1 MKKRSP
7 KLKTILSV
15 LLLLCLWQGAAM
27 LLNKKVL
34 LASPAAV
41 FLRLLTIWKETGFM
55 KVTFFSFVRIAGGF
69 LAAFLIGS
77 ALAVAAGKFPS
88 VEILL
93 SPLMAAVKSVPV
105 ASFIIIAL
113 IWLSSSR
120 LSVFIS
126 FLMVLPII
134 YHNCLAGIKGIDKG
148 MLEMAD
154 VFRFTFWKRFVF
166 IWLPAM
172 KPHLFSACRTALGI
186 AWKSGI
192 AAEIIGIPSGSIG
205 EKLYEAKAYLNTT
218 DLFAW
223 TVIIVLL
230 SFVFEK
236 LCLKLLEY
244 IYNRIE
250 NI

>member
-1 MKKRSP
+1 MKKTSP
-7 KLKTILSV
+7 KLNKITAV
-15 LLLLCLWQGAAM
+15 LLLLCLWQGVAM
-27 LLNKKVL
+27 LLDKKIL

-41 FLRLLTIWKETGFM
+41 LIRLFTIWKEEGFIE
-55 KVTFFSFVRIAGGF
+55 TAAFSFLRIAGGF
-69 LAAFLIGS
+69 AAAFILGAAFSVLSGS
-77 ALAVAAGKFPS
+77 FPS

-113 IWLSSSR
+113 IWLSSSE

-134 YHNCLAGIKGIDKG
+134 YNNCLAGIKSIDKK
-148 MLEMAD
+148 MLQMAD
-154 VFRFTFWKRFVF
+154 VFRLSFVKRFTF
-166 IWLPAM
+166 IWLPSM
-172 KPHLFSACRTALGI
+172 KPHIFSACRTALGI

-192 AAEIIGIPSGSIG
+192 AAEVIGIPSGSVG
-205 EKLYEAKAYLNTT
+205 EKLYEAKAYLNTV

-223 TVIIVLL
+223 TVIIVAL
-230 SFVFEK
+230 SFIFEK
-236 LCLKLLEY
+236 LCIKFLEFF
-244 IYNRIE
+244 YNKIE